1 MRVRLEFGRAIETL
15 RASRGLSREETAT
28 LAGISASYLSEI
40 ERGLKRP
47 SADIVERIAR
57 AFGMKGSG
65 LLQHVED
72 LSGPLPDEE
81 APARAVQLPLKR
93 GRPLP
98 LFAQEQEA
106 GAAGSPR
113 RRRGGAAGQAGQQEG
128 ADLLVSELLV
138 IARRLRPED
147 RKALLQLARHLLR
160 RS

>member
-15 RASRGLSREETAT
+15 RASRGLSRAEAAS

-47 SADIVERIAR
+47 SADMAARIAR
-57 AFGMKGSG
+57 AFGMRGSG
-65 LLQHVED
+65 LLQYVED
-72 LSGPLPDEE
+72 LSAPLPDEE

-106 GAAGSPR
+106 GGAGSPR
-113 RRRGGAAGQAGQQEG
+113 RRRRGAAAQQES
-128 ADLLVSELLV
+128 ADLVASELLV

-147 RKALLQLARHLLR
+147 RKALLQLARHLLH